1 MLVVRWQAPSLPSI
15 EQVKMIIAAEGLD
28 PSEEVYPPEARVQEH
43 RHPFDEIRMVVSG
56 EIFYNVSGNRLLL
69 RPGDRITIPSNTRH
83 STYVESNSPCISVV
97 ASRTY

>member
-1 MLVVRWQAPSLPSI
+1 MIVVRWQAPSLPSI
-15 EQVKMIIAAEGLD
+15 EQVKMILAAEGME
-28 PSEEVYPPEARVQEH
+28 PQEEVYPADAKVEEH

-83 STYVESNSPCISVV
+83 STSVEATNGCISVI
-97 ASRTY
+97 AQRTF

>member
-1 MLVVRWQAPSLPSI
+1 MIVVRWQAPSIPSI
-15 EQVKMIIAAEGLD
+15 EQVKMILVAEGMEPLEEIY
-28 PSEEVYPPEARVQEH
+28 PSLSKVEEH

-83 STYVESNSPCISVV
+83 STYVEGQNPCVTIF
-97 ASRTY
+97 ANRTY